1 MVDCGPKEGRWVRLV
16 SESWNL
22 LLVSTGLLG
31 QKDGLDVGQNTSLGD
46 GDSAQELVQL
56 LVVADGQLQV
66 AGVDSRLLV
75 VAGSVAGQLEHF
87 SGEVFENSG
96 QVDLKSDKSQSDQ
109 EIERVQEE
117 TNRCSGSDALSVV
130 ALAEHAVQT
139 TDWELESGSRGARL
153 GLATGLGL
161 STLSTS
167 RHC

>member
-1 MVDCGPKEGRWVRLV
+1 MERFD
-16 SESWNL
+16 
-22 LLVSTGLLG
+22 LLVAGG
-31 QKDGLDVGQNTSLGD
+31 GF
-46 GDSAQELVQL
+46 AQI
-56 LVVADGQLQV
+56 
-66 AGVDSRLLV
+66 R
-75 VAGSVAGQLEHF
+75 
-87 SGEVFENSG
+87 EVFENSG

>member
-1 MVDCGPKEGRWVRLV
+1 MALKRAVGLNLV

-31 QKDGLDVGQNTSLGD
+31 QENGLDVGQDTSLGD

-66 AGVDSRLLV
+66 AGVDSGLLV

-109 EIERVQEE
+109 EIEKAQE

-139 TDWELESGSRGARL
+139 TDWELESSSRGARL
-153 GLATGLGL
+153 GLATRLGL

>member
-1 MVDCGPKEGRWVRLV
+1 MALKRAVGLNLV

-31 QKDGLDVGQNTSLGD
+31 QENGLDVGQDTSLGD

-66 AGVDSRLLV
+66 AGVDSGLLV

>member
-1 MVDCGPKEGRWVRLV
+1 MI
-16 SESWNL
+16 SL

-31 QKDGLDVGQNTSLGD
+31 QKDGLDVGQDTSLGD

-66 AGVDSRLLV
+66 AGVDSGLLV

-109 EIERVQEE
+109 EIEKAQE

-139 TDWELESGSRGARL
+139 TDWELESSSRGARL